1 MEQSRT
7 GPGFAVREP
16 GRQPRRA
23 RESTRARR
31 DTVRRTFW
39 VFTAALAVA
48 CLAAGARVARP
59 AGGVTVT
66 IGISLSGDFSDSGK
80 AAMRRYQRWAS
91 VVNAHG
97 GLESK
102 QVTLK
107 IVDDTSSPTQ
117 VV

>member
-48 CLAAGARVARP
+48 CLAAGAGVARP
-59 AGGVTVT
+59 AGGDTVT
-66 IGISLSGDFSDSGK
+66 IRISLSLSGDFSDSGK
-80 AAMRRYQRWAS
+80 AAMRRYQLWAS

-97 GLESK
+97 
-102 QVTLK
+102 
-107 IVDDTSSPTQ
+107 
-117 VV
+117 